1 MVVGCLR
8 EAVARRR
15 NSRGSMTKLISGLAV
30 LAIGTVIAVTPARAH
45 HSVSAEFDTTKPV
58 EFTGTVKKV
67 EWTNP
72 HIYTQVETKGPDG
85 KMVIFRV
92 EGGAPNALYRSG
104 WRKDT
109 LKPGDT
115 VSVKGIRAKRE
126 DSFNVGNATITTA
139 DGKRMFAGGGG
150 PAAPAQQQ

>member
-1 MVVGCLR
+1 MRRSVLI
-8 EAVARRR
+8 ALVAAGM
-15 NSRGSMTKLISGLAV
+15 SLLA
-30 LAIGTVIAVTPARAH
+30 APARAH
-45 HSVSAEFDTTKPV
+45 HSVSAEFDTNKPV

-85 KMVIFRV
+85 KPIVYRV
-92 EGGAPNALYRSG
+92 EGGAPNALFRSG

-150 PAAPAQQQ
+150 PAAQQQQ

>member
-1 MVVGCLR
+1 MKRVITGV
-8 EAVARRR
+8 
-15 NSRGSMTKLISGLAV
+15 AV
-30 LAIGTVIAVTPARAH
+30 LACSVLFTAVPARAH
-45 HSVSAEFDTTKPV
+45 HSVSAEFDTSKPI

-72 HIYTQVETKGPDG
+72 HIYTQVETKGADG
-85 KMVIFRV
+85 KPIVYRV

-109 LKPGDT
+109 LKVGEQ

-126 DSFNVGNATITTA
+126 DSTNIGNATITTA
-139 DGKRMFAGGGG
+139 DGKRMFAGGT
-150 PAAPAQQQ
+150 AQREAAQQQQ

>member
-1 MVVGCLR
+1 MSL
-8 EAVARRR
+8 AVAAAW
-15 NSRGSMTKLISGLAV
+15 LA
-30 LAIGTVIAVTPARAH
+30 AAPALAH
-45 HSVSAEFDTTKPV
+45 HSVSAEFDTTKPI

-85 KMVIFRV
+85 KAIVYRV
-92 EGGAPNALYRSG
+92 EGGAPNALFRSG

-115 VSVKGIRAKRE
+115 VTVKGVRAKRE
-126 DSFNVGNATITTA
+126 DSVNVGQATITTA
-139 DGKRMFAGGGG
+139 DGHRMFAGGGG
-150 PAAPAQQQ
+150 PAAAAQ

>member
-1 MVVGCLR
+1 MK
-8 EAVARRR
+8 
-15 NSRGSMTKLISGLAV
+15 KLFSGIAV
-30 LAIGTVIAVTPARAH
+30 LAFGTIVAVTPARAH
-45 HSVSAEFDTTKPV
+45 HSVSAEFDTSKPV

-72 HIYTQVETKGPDG
+72 HIYTQVETKGADG
-85 KMVIFRV
+85 KTIVYRV

-109 LKPGDT
+109 LKVGEQ

-126 DSFNVGNATITTA
+126 DSTNVGNATITTA
-139 DGKRMFAGGGG
+139 DGRRMFAGGT
-150 PAAPAQQQ
+150 AQREAAQQQQQ

>member
-1 MVVGCLR
+1 MKRVIAC
-8 EAVARRR
+8 
-15 NSRGSMTKLISGLAV
+15 V
-30 LAIGTVIAVTPARAH
+30 LACGAMFVATPALAH

-85 KMVIFRV
+85 KLVVYRV
-92 EGGAPNALYRSG
+92 EGGAPNSLFRAG

-109 LKPGDT
+109 LKVGDT

-139 DGKRMFAGGGG
+139 DGRRMFAGGGG
-150 PAAPAQQQ
+150 GQNAAPQQQQ

>member
-1 MVVGCLR
+1 MRQRSRIAAL
-8 EAVARRR
+8 VA
-15 NSRGSMTKLISGLAV
+15 GAALLVA
-30 LAIGTVIAVTPARAH
+30 APARAH

-72 HIYTQVETKGPDG
+72 HIYTQVETKTPDG
-85 KMVIFRV
+85 KMVVYRV

-150 PAAPAQQQ
+150 PAAAQQQ

>member
-1 MVVGCLR
+1 MKRVITT
-8 EAVARRR
+8 VA
-15 NSRGSMTKLISGLAV
+15 MLAV
-30 LAIGTVIAVTPARAH
+30 GTLLAATPARAH
-45 HSVSAEFDTTKPV
+45 HSVSAEFDTSKPI

-72 HIYTQVETKGPDG
+72 HIYTQVETKGSDG
-85 KMVIFRV
+85 KPIVYRV

-109 LKPGDT
+109 LKVGEV

-126 DSFNVGNATITTA
+126 DSTNVGQATITTS
-139 DGKRMFAGGGG
+139 DGKRMFAGGT
-150 PAAPAQQQ
+150 AQREAAQQQ

>member
-1 MVVGCLR
+1 MRNVITR
-8 EAVARRR
+8 VAML
-15 NSRGSMTKLISGLAV
+15 GALGGL
-30 LAIGTVIAVTPARAH
+30 LATPAFAH
-45 HSVSAEFDTTKPV
+45 HSVSAEFDTNKPI

-72 HIYTQVETKGPDG
+72 HIYTDVETKTPDG
-85 KMVIFRV
+85 KVVIYRV

-109 LKPGDT
+109 LKVGEQ

-126 DSFNVGNATITTA
+126 DSVNIGQATITTA
-139 DGKRMFAGGGG
+139 DGHRMFAGGT
-150 PAAPAQQQ
+150 AQREAAQQQQ

>member
-1 MVVGCLR
+1 MRTFITC
-8 EAVARRR
+8 AA
-15 NSRGSMTKLISGLAV
+15 TLAV
-30 LAIGTVIAVTPARAH
+30 LGAVSAIPARAH
-45 HSVSAEFDTTKPV
+45 HSVSAEFDTSKPI

-72 HIYTQVETKGPDG
+72 HIYTDVEAKGPDG
-85 KMVIFRV
+85 KVVIYRV

-109 LKPGDT
+109 LKVGEP

-126 DSFNVGNATITTA
+126 DSTNIGQATITTA
-139 DGKRMFAGGGG
+139 DGRRMFSGGT
-150 PAAPAQQQ
+150 AQREAAQQQQ

>member
-1 MVVGCLR
+1 MK
-8 EAVARRR
+8 
-15 NSRGSMTKLISGLAV
+15 KLISGLAV
-30 LAIGTVIAVTPARAH
+30 LALGTVVAVTPARAH
-45 HSVSAEFDTTKPV
+45 HSVSAEFDTSKPI

-72 HIYTQVETKGPDG
+72 HIYTQVETKGADG
-85 KMVIFRV
+85 KTIVYRV

-109 LKPGDT
+109 LKVGEQ

-126 DSFNVGNATITTA
+126 DSTNVGNATITTA
-139 DGKRMFAGGGG
+139 DGRRMFAGGT
-150 PAAPAQQQ
+150 AQREAAQQQQQ

>member
-1 MVVGCLR
+1 MRTFITC
-8 EAVARRR
+8 AA
-15 NSRGSMTKLISGLAV
+15 TLAV
-30 LAIGTVIAVTPARAH
+30 LGAASAIPARAH
-45 HSVSAEFDTTKPV
+45 HSVSAEFDTSKPI

-72 HIYTQVETKGPDG
+72 HIYTDVEAKGPDG
-85 KMVIFRV
+85 KLVIYRV

-109 LKPGDT
+109 LKVGES

-126 DSFNVGNATITTA
+126 DSTNIGQATITTA
-139 DGKRMFAGGGG
+139 DGRRMFSGGT
-150 PAAPAQQQ
+150 AQREAAQQQ

>member
-1 MVVGCLR
+1 MRMLR
-8 EAVARRR
+8 LAASLAVAAA
-15 NSRGSMTKLISGLAV
+15 SLVAV
-30 LAIGTVIAVTPARAH
+30 PAHAH
-45 HSVSAEFDTTKPV
+45 HSVSAEFDTTKPI

-85 KMVIFRV
+85 KPIVYRV
-92 EGGAPNALYRSG
+92 EGGAPNALFRSG

-115 VSVKGIRAKRE
+115 VTVKGVRAKRE
-126 DSFNVGNATITTA
+126 DSVNVGQATITTA
-139 DGKRMFAGGGG
+139 DGHRMFAGGGG
-150 PAAPAQQQ
+150 PAAAAAQQQ

>member
-1 MVVGCLR
+1 MKNVIVCAAAVVVLG
-8 EAVARRR
+8 A
-15 NSRGSMTKLISGLAV
+15 ISA
-30 LAIGTVIAVTPARAH
+30 TPARAH
-45 HSVSAEFDTTKPV
+45 HSVSAEFDTAKPI

-72 HIYTQVETKGPDG
+72 HIYTQVETKGADG
-85 KMVIFRV
+85 KPIVYRV

-109 LKPGDT
+109 LKVGEQ

-126 DSFNVGNATITTA
+126 DSTNVGNATITTA
-139 DGKRMFAGGGG
+139 DGHRMFAGGT
-150 PAAPAQQQ
+150 AQREAAQQQQ